1 MSCYYLKIGTNLMTK
16 SVLRGRIRSKSL
28 LVGSGEVH
36 SSMTPIRKLIFL
48 LSDIITISFSLI
60 AAIWLKFDK
69 LDLQHIQYLLFIVPI
84 MIPAGLIAF
93 WSAGLYNRTL
103 RFTSLPDMVAVF
115 TAVTGYSMVK
125 MLSIYF
131 LESFPSLSAV
141 FIIDWMIS
149 LILVG
154 ASRIAPR
161 VLLNF
166 AEATPLRNWLYQ
178 KSKERTKRIIIVGAG
193 QAGESVLREIK
204 RNINLPIE
212 VVGLIDDDPKKCDQ
226 IIHGVKVIGTSEKM
240 AQLAE
245 QYHVDEIII
254 AIPSASGS
262 ELRRIVK
269 LCQNTRVRFKTLP
282 GLQDLIGG
290 KLVSLQL
297 RDIAIEDL
305 LRRPTSEINLAEIAA
320 YVTGKTVLVTGAGG
334 SIGSEICR
342 QILPFQPEKLLMLGH
357 GENSIFKA
365 HQELLRDPS
374 LGNTVLI
381 PIIADIQDR
390 EKIGHLFNS
399 LRPEI
404 VFHAAAHKH
413 VPLMELNPEE
423 AVKNNVLGTRN
434 LVDASHNAKV
444 ERFVMIS
451 TDKAVNPTSVMG
463 ASKRVAEKIL
473 KCYARRSQTRFVA
486 VRFGNVLGSRGSV
499 IPMFKQQIEAGG
511 PVTITH
517 PKMIRYFMTI
527 PEASKLVIQAGA
539 YGKGGEV
546 FILDMGEPV
555 RIQDLAEDLIRLAG
569 LEVGRDIEIKYTGIR
584 PGEKLFEELLTAS
597 EGITATRNS
606 KIFIAKAEEVDEEAL
621 QAQVEK
627 LEMAAKLGR
636 PRQIIRAF
644 QEIVPSFAPN
654 RDMIHNDKMHRDDR
668 SKQNEK
674 PKLRVIG

>member
-1 MSCYYLKIGTNLMTK
+1 
-16 SVLRGRIRSKSL
+16 
-28 LVGSGEVH
+28 
-36 SSMTPIRKLIFL
+36 MTPIRKLIFIL
-48 LSDIITISFSLI
+48 ADVITISFSLI

-69 LDLQHIQYLLFIVPI
+69 LELQHIQYLLFIMPV
-84 MIPAGLIAF
+84 MIPVGLISF
-93 WSAGLYNRTL
+93 WAMGLYNRTL

-115 TAVTGYSMVK
+115 TAVTGYSTLK
-125 MLSIYF
+125 LATIYF

-154 ASRIAPR
+154 SSRIAPR
-161 VLLNF
+161 VLLNII
-166 AEATPLRNWLYQ
+166 EISPLRGWLSHRGQGKY
-178 KSKERTKRIIIVGAG
+178 KRVLIVGAG
-193 QAGESVLREIK
+193 QGGESILREIK
-204 RNINLPIE
+204 RNINLPID
-212 VVGLIDDDPKKCDQ
+212 VVGLIDDNPKKLGQ
-226 IIHGVKVIGTSEKM
+226 IIHGVKVVGSTEK
-240 AQLAE
+240 LAE
-245 QYHVDEIII
+245 IAEKLLADEIIV
-254 AIPSASGS
+254 AIPSASGT

-269 LCQNTRVRFKTLP
+269 LCQTSSVRFKTLP

-305 LRRPTSEINLAEIAA
+305 LRRPPSEINLAEIAA
-320 YVTGKTVLVTGAGG
+320 YVTGKTVLVSGAGG

-342 QILPFQPEKLLMLGH
+342 QILPFQPAKLLLLGH
-357 GENSIFKA
+357 GENSIFKT
-365 HQELLRDPS
+365 HQELLGSPN
-374 LGNTVLI
+374 LGNTALI
-381 PIIADIQDR
+381 PIITDIQDR
-390 EKIGHLFNS
+390 EKIGHLFAGH
-399 LRPEI
+399 RPDI

-434 LVDASHNAKV
+434 LVDAAHTAEV

-451 TDKAVNPTSVMG
+451 TDKAVNPTTVMG

-473 KCYARRSQTRFVA
+473 KCYARRSATRFVA

-511 PVTITH
+511 PITITH

-527 PEASKLVIQAGA
+527 PEASKLVIQAGS

-555 RIQDLAEDLIRLAG
+555 RIVDLAEDLIRLAG

-584 PGEKLFEELLTAS
+584 PGEKLYEELLTAS

-606 KIFIAKAEEVDEEAL
+606 KIFVARPEEVNETEL
-621 QAQVEK
+621 MAQVEK
-627 LEMAAKLGR
+627 LEQAARMGK
-636 PRQIIRAF
+636 PRNIIRAF
-644 QEIVPSFAPN
+644 QDIVPSFAPN
-654 RDMIHNDKMHRDDR
+654 RDMIHNEKMPRENHQTKLDG
-668 SKQNEK
+668 K
-674 PKLRVIG
+674 PKLRVVG

>member
-1 MSCYYLKIGTNLMTK
+1 
-16 SVLRGRIRSKSL
+16 
-28 LVGSGEVH
+28 
-36 SSMTPIRKLIFL
+36 MTPIRKLIFL
-48 LSDIITISFSLI
+48 LSDIIIISFSLI
-60 AAIWLKFDK
+60 AAIWLKFNK
-69 LDLQHIQYLLFIVPI
+69 LDPQHIQYLLFIVPI
-84 MIPAGLIAF
+84 MIPAGLVAF

-103 RFTSLPDMVAVF
+103 RFTSLPDMLAVF
-115 TAVTGYSMVK
+115 TAVTGYSMIK
-125 MLSIYF
+125 MFSIYF

-178 KSKERTKRIIIVGAG
+178 KSKEKTKRIIIVGAG
-193 QAGESVLREIK
+193 QAGESILREIK

-212 VVGLIDDDPKKCDQ
+212 VVGMIDDDPKKHNQ
-226 IIHGVKVIGTSEKM
+226 IIHGVKVIGTSEKIS
-240 AQLAE
+240 QLSE
-245 QYHVDEIII
+245 QYHADEIII

-305 LRRPTSEINLAEIAA
+305 LRRPPSEINLAEIAA

-365 HQELLRDPS
+365 HQELLRSPS
-374 LGNTVLI
+374 LGNTLLI

-390 EKIGHLFNS
+390 EKIGHLFGS

-434 LVDASHNAKV
+434 LVDAAHTAKV

-463 ASKRVAEKIL
+463 SSKRVAEKIL
-473 KCYARRSQTRFVA
+473 KCYAKRSQTRFVA

-499 IPMFKQQIEAGG
+499 IPMFKQQIENGG

-555 RIQDLAEDLIRLAG
+555 KIQDLAEDLIRLAG
-569 LEVGRDIEIKYTGIR
+569 LEVGRDIEIKYTGMR

-621 QAQVEK
+621 RAQVDK
-627 LEMAAKLGR
+627 LEMAAKLGK

-654 RDMIHNDKMHRDDR
+654 RDMIHNDKAYRDDR
-668 SKQNEK
+668 KKMNEK
-674 PKLRVIG
+674 PRLRVIG

>member
-1 MSCYYLKIGTNLMTK
+1 
-16 SVLRGRIRSKSL
+16 
-28 LVGSGEVH
+28 
-36 SSMTPIRKLIFL
+36 MTPIRKLIFL
-48 LSDIITISFSLI
+48 LSDIIIISFSLI
-60 AAIWLKFDK
+60 AAIWLKFNK
-69 LDLQHIQYLLFIVPI
+69 LDPQHIQYLLFIVPI
-84 MIPAGLIAF
+84 MIPAGLVAF

-103 RFTSLPDMVAVF
+103 RFTSLPDMLAVF
-115 TAVTGYSMVK
+115 TAVTGYSMIK
-125 MLSIYF
+125 MFSIYF

-178 KSKERTKRIIIVGAG
+178 KSKEKTKRIIIVGAG
-193 QAGESVLREIK
+193 QAGESILREIK

-212 VVGLIDDDPKKCDQ
+212 VVGMIDDDPKKHNQ
-226 IIHGVKVIGTSEKM
+226 IIHGVKVIGTSEKIS
-240 AQLAE
+240 QLSE
-245 QYHVDEIII
+245 QYHADEIII

-305 LRRPTSEINLAEIAA
+305 LRRPPSEINLAEIAA

-365 HQELLRDPS
+365 HQELLRSPS
-374 LGNTVLI
+374 LGNTLLI

-390 EKIGHLFNS
+390 EKIGHLFGS

-434 LVDASHNAKV
+434 LVDAAHTAKV

-463 ASKRVAEKIL
+463 SSKRVAEKIL
-473 KCYARRSQTRFVA
+473 KCYAKRSQTRFVA

-499 IPMFKQQIEAGG
+499 IPMFKQQIENGG

-555 RIQDLAEDLIRLAG
+555 KIQDLAEDLIRLAG

-621 QAQVEK
+621 RAQVDK
-627 LEMAAKLGR
+627 LEMAAKLGK

-654 RDMIHNDKMHRDDR
+654 RDMIHNDKAYRDDR
-668 SKQNEK
+668 KKMNEK
-674 PKLRVIG
+674 PRLRVIG

>member
-1 MSCYYLKIGTNLMTK
+1 
-16 SVLRGRIRSKSL
+16 
-28 LVGSGEVH
+28 
-36 SSMTPIRKLIFL
+36 MTPIRKLIFL
-48 LSDIITISFSLI
+48 LSDIIIISFSLI
-60 AAIWLKFDK
+60 AAIWLKFNK
-69 LDLQHIQYLLFIVPI
+69 LDPQHIQYLLFIVPI
-84 MIPAGLIAF
+84 MIPAGLVAF

-103 RFTSLPDMVAVF
+103 RFTSLPDMLAVF
-115 TAVTGYSMVK
+115 TAVTGYSMIK
-125 MLSIYF
+125 MFSIYF

-178 KSKERTKRIIIVGAG
+178 KSKEKTKRIIIVGAG
-193 QAGESVLREIK
+193 QAGESILREIK

-212 VVGLIDDDPKKCDQ
+212 VVGMIDDDPKKHNQ
-226 IIHGVKVIGTSEKM
+226 IIHGVKVIGTSEKIS
-240 AQLAE
+240 QLSE
-245 QYHVDEIII
+245 QYHADEIII

-305 LRRPTSEINLAEIAA
+305 LRRPPSEINLAEIAA

-365 HQELLRDPS
+365 HQELLRSPS
-374 LGNTVLI
+374 LGNTLLI
-381 PIIADIQDR
+381 PVIADIQDR
-390 EKIGHLFNS
+390 EKIGHLFGS

-434 LVDASHNAKV
+434 LVDAAHTAKV

-463 ASKRVAEKIL
+463 SSKRVAEKIL
-473 KCYARRSQTRFVA
+473 KCYAKRSQTRFVA

-499 IPMFKQQIEAGG
+499 IPMFKQQIENGG

-555 RIQDLAEDLIRLAG
+555 KIQDLAEDLIRLAG
-569 LEVGRDIEIKYTGIR
+569 LEVGRDIEIKYTGMR

-621 QAQVEK
+621 RAQVDK
-627 LEMAAKLGR
+627 LEMAAKLGK

-654 RDMIHNDKMHRDDR
+654 RDMIHNDKAYRDDR
-668 SKQNEK
+668 KKMNEK
-674 PKLRVIG
+674 PRLRVIG

>member
-1 MSCYYLKIGTNLMTK
+1 
-16 SVLRGRIRSKSL
+16 
-28 LVGSGEVH
+28 
-36 SSMTPIRKLIFL
+36 MTPIRKLIFIL
-48 LSDIITISFSLI
+48 ADVITISFSLI

-69 LDLQHIQYLLFIVPI
+69 LELQHIQYLLFIMPV
-84 MIPAGLIAF
+84 MIPVGLISF
-93 WSAGLYNRTL
+93 WAMGLYNRTL

-115 TAVTGYSMVK
+115 TAVTGYSTLK
-125 MLSIYF
+125 LATIYF

-154 ASRIAPR
+154 SSRIAPR
-161 VLLNF
+161 VLLNII
-166 AEATPLRNWLYQ
+166 EISPLRGWLSHRGQGKY
-178 KSKERTKRIIIVGAG
+178 KRVLIVGAG
-193 QAGESVLREIK
+193 QGGESILREIK
-204 RNINLPIE
+204 RNINLPID
-212 VVGLIDDDPKKCDQ
+212 VVGLIDDNPKKLGQ
-226 IIHGVKVIGTSEKM
+226 IIHGVKVVGSTEK
-240 AQLAE
+240 LAE
-245 QYHVDEIII
+245 IAEKLLADEIIV
-254 AIPSASGS
+254 AIPSASGT

-269 LCQNTRVRFKTLP
+269 LCQTSSVRFKTLP

-305 LRRPTSEINLAEIAA
+305 LRRPPSEINLAEIAA
-320 YVTGKTVLVTGAGG
+320 YVTGKTVLVSGAGG

-342 QILPFQPEKLLMLGH
+342 QILPFQPAKLLLLGH

-365 HQELLRDPS
+365 HQELLGSPN
-374 LGNTVLI
+374 LGNTALI
-381 PIIADIQDR
+381 PIITDIQDR
-390 EKIGHLFNS
+390 EKIGHLFAGH
-399 LRPEI
+399 RPDI

-434 LVDASHNAKV
+434 LVDAAHTAEV

-473 KCYARRSQTRFVA
+473 KCYARRSATRFVA

-511 PVTITH
+511 PITITH

-527 PEASKLVIQAGA
+527 PEASKLVIQAGS

-555 RIQDLAEDLIRLAG
+555 RIVDLAEDLIRLAG

-584 PGEKLFEELLTAS
+584 PGEKLYEELLTAS

-606 KIFIAKAEEVDEEAL
+606 KIFVARPEEVNETEL
-621 QAQVEK
+621 MAQVEK
-627 LEMAAKLGR
+627 LEQAARMGK
-636 PRQIIRAF
+636 PRNIIRAF
-644 QEIVPSFAPN
+644 QDIVPSFAPN
-654 RDMIHNDKMHRDDR
+654 RDMIHNEKMPRENHQTKLDG
-668 SKQNEK
+668 K
-674 PKLRVIG
+674 PKLRVVG

>member
-1 MSCYYLKIGTNLMTK
+1 
-16 SVLRGRIRSKSL
+16 
-28 LVGSGEVH
+28 
-36 SSMTPIRKLIFL
+36 MTPIRKLIFIL
-48 LSDIITISFSLI
+48 ADVIIISFSLI

-69 LDLQHIQYLLFIVPI
+69 LELQHIQYLLFIMPV

-93 WSAGLYNRTL
+93 WSMGLYNRTL

-115 TAVTGYSMVK
+115 TAVTGYSMLK
-125 MLSIYF
+125 LASIFF

-141 FIIDWMIS
+141 FIIDWMVS

-154 ASRIAPR
+154 TSRIAPR
-161 VLLNF
+161 VLLNLI
-166 AEATPLRNWLYQ
+166 EISPLRGWLSQ
-178 KSKERTKRIIIVGAG
+178 KGLGKSKRVLIVGAG
-193 QAGESVLREIK
+193 QGGESILREIK
-204 RNINLPIE
+204 RNINLPID
-212 VVGLIDDDPKKCDQ
+212 VVGLIDDNPKKYGQ
-226 IIHGVKVIGTSEKM
+226 IIHGVKVVGTTEK
-240 AQLAE
+240 LAE
-245 QYHVDEIII
+245 IAEKYLADEIII
-254 AIPSASGS
+254 AIPSASGV

-269 LCQNTRVRFKTLP
+269 LCQSSRVRFKTLP
-282 GLQDLIGG
+282 GLQDIIGG

-305 LRRPTSEINLAEIAA
+305 LRRPPSEINLAEIAA

-342 QILPFQPEKLLMLGH
+342 QILPFQPTKLLLLGH
-357 GENSIFKA
+357 GENSIFKT
-365 HQELLRDPS
+365 HQELLGSPN
-374 LGNTVLI
+374 LGNTALI
-381 PIIADIQDR
+381 PIITDIQDR
-390 EKIGHLFNS
+390 EKIGHLFTGH
-399 LRPEI
+399 RPEI

-423 AVKNNVLGTRN
+423 AIKNNVLGTRN
-434 LVDASHNAKV
+434 LVDASHNAGV

-463 ASKRVAEKIL
+463 ASKRVSEKIL
-473 KCYARRSQTRFVA
+473 KCYAKRSSTRFVA

-511 PVTITH
+511 PITITH

-555 RIQDLAEDLIRLAG
+555 RIIDLAEDLIRLAG
-569 LEVGRDIEIKYTGIR
+569 LEVGRDIEIKFTGIR
-584 PGEKLFEELLTAS
+584 PGEKLYEELLTAS

-606 KIFIAKAEEVDEEAL
+606 KIFVAKPEEVNEEEL
-621 QAQVEK
+621 MLQVEK
-627 LEMAAKLGR
+627 LENAARIGK
-636 PRQIIRAF
+636 PRNIIKAF
-644 QEIVPSFAPN
+644 QDIVPSFAPN
-654 RDMIHNDKMHRDDR
+654 RDMIHNEKPPREREHHQ
-668 SKQNEK
+668 SKVDEK
-674 PKLRVIG
+674 PKLRVVG

>member
-1 MSCYYLKIGTNLMTK
+1 
-16 SVLRGRIRSKSL
+16 
-28 LVGSGEVH
+28 
-36 SSMTPIRKLIFL
+36 MTPIRKLIFIL
-48 LSDIITISFSLI
+48 ADIIIIAFSLI

-69 LDLQHIQYLLFIVPI
+69 LELQHIQYLLFI
-84 MIPAGLIAF
+84 IPVLIPVGLIAF
-93 WSAGLYNRTL
+93 WSVGLYNRTL

-115 TAVTGYSMVK
+115 TAVTGYSMLK
-125 MLSIYF
+125 LSSIYF

-141 FIIDWMIS
+141 FIIDWMICLL
-149 LILVG
+149 LIG
-154 ASRIAPR
+154 TSRIAPR
-161 VLLNF
+161 VCLNLV
-166 AEATPLRNWLYQ
+166 ELSPLRGWLSN
-178 KSKERTKRIIIVGAG
+178 KGLTKNKRVMIVGAG
-193 QAGESVLREIK
+193 QGGESILREIK
-204 RNINLPIE
+204 RNINLPID
-212 VVGLIDDDPKKCDQ
+212 VVGLIDDNPQKAGL
-226 IIHGVKVIGTSEKM
+226 IIHGVKVVGNTE
-240 AQLAE
+240 QLAE
-245 QYHVDEIII
+245 MAEKCQADEVII

-269 LCQNTRVRFKTLP
+269 LCQSSRVRFKTLP
-282 GLQDLIGG
+282 GLQDIIGG

-305 LRRPTSEINLAEIAA
+305 LRRSPSEINLAEIAA
-320 YVTGKTVLVTGAGG
+320 YVTGKTVMVTGAGG

-342 QILPFQPEKLLMLGH
+342 QILPFQPTKLLLLGH
-357 GENSIFKA
+357 GENSIFTT
-365 HQELLRDPS
+365 HQELLRSPN
-374 LGNTVLI
+374 LGNTCLI
-381 PIIADIQDR
+381 PIITDIQDR
-390 EKIGHLFNS
+390 DKINALFNAH
-399 LRPEI
+399 RPEI

-473 KCYARRSQTRFVA
+473 KCYARRSSTRFVA

-499 IPMFKQQIEAGG
+499 IPMFKEQIEKGG
-511 PVTITH
+511 PITITH

-555 RIQDLAEDLIRLAG
+555 RIVDLAEDLIRLAG
-569 LEVGRDIEIKYTGIR
+569 LEVGRDIEIKFTGIR
-584 PGEKLFEELLTAS
+584 PGEKLYEELLTAS

-606 KIFIAKAEEVDEEAL
+606 KIFVARPEDINEEEL
-621 QAQVEK
+621 QAMVEK
-627 LEMAAKLGR
+627 LEAAARMGK
-636 PRQIIRAF
+636 PRNIIKCF
-644 QEIVPSFAPN
+644 QDIVPSFAPN
-654 RDMIHNDKMHRDDR
+654 RDMIHNEKPRDSQSRVD
-668 SKQNEK
+668 EK
-674 PKLRVIG
+674 PKLRVVG